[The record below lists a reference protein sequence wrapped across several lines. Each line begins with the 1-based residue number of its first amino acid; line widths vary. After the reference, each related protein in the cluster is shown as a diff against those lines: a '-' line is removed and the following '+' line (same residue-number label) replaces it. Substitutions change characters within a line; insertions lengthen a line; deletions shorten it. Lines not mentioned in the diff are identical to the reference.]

1 MKLIHSLRTKIL
13 IIVLAFIAVKGAA
26 FLVYSIVTT
35 VNYKRLRLDGI
46 EETVKFET
54 EKVNK
59 LISELERGSVFYALG
74 GTLYHDAQS
83 EELSEKFAIEF
94 LSGFPSPVGGG
105 IWFEPYAYKKDRLRA
120 GFYAFRDK
128 ASGSIRLDDIFLTD
142 EYDYHNKSWY
152 REIMDSSVRPYQVV
166 WTRPYIDDSGSFS
179 LMTTAG
185 SPVYDANGKIIA
197 ISTVDWEIEEVVKK
211 LLTVKPTENSFALLC
226 VPEQDYI
233 ISSTRTNSAT
243 GESVK
248 SIPWDIAAGSFLLDG
263 VKYLQ
268 FGRYMDNGWLM
279 SVQIP
284 ENEITAEV
292 EKQNVRFSVFI
303 SLSAVFMLSLAFFL
317 VSKFINNP
325 IKQLTTEVS
334 QLAIGNL
341 DTRIKISSNDELG
354 QLAEV
359 YNKMK
364 SDLKKSIEE
373 NVRERAEIERIN
385 AELNVATDIQASMLP
400 SVFPPFPDRNE
411 FDLCASMIPARHVGG
426 DFYNFYFINRDNL
439 AVVIA
444 DVLGKG
450 VPAALF
456 MVVTKT
462 LIENCSFCKSPKTV
476 FESVNKKLLRNNEA
490 EMFVT
495 AFMGFYNIP
504 TGKFIYVNAGHNP
517 PLLKKHGGDF
527 KFLKTDPCFVLA
539 WKEDAKY
546 IENEVT
552 LEKGDV
558 LYLYTDG
565 ITEAMNPNLELFS
578 EERLVAALNQNK
590 DASCRELLH
599 AVKKDVDDFCGGAEQ
614 ADDITMLALKIGK
627 PQEPWPP
634 HGTEPPAES
643 PDNTADDTMK
653 ELRLYA
659 TQENLD
665 MVMNFVNGEIEKCG
679 YSEELQ
685 NEINIAVE
693 EIFINIANYAYSP
706 EIGTAAIFISIL
718 TDKTIIKFED
728 TGRPYN
734 PLLHSGP
741 DLEKS
746 LSEREIGGLG
756 VFLVK
761 KIMDTVEYCRIDNKN
776 ILIMTKNLPLKTANQ
791 EKSV

>member
-1 MKLIHSLRTKIL
+1 MKPIHSLRTKIL

-26 FLVYSIVTT
+26 FLVYTIVTT
-35 VNYKRLRLDGI
+35 VNYKRLRLEGI

-54 EKVNK
+54 EKVNRI
-59 LISELERGSVFYALG
+59 ISELERGSVFYALG

-94 LSGFPSPVGGG
+94 LAGFSSPVGGG
-105 IWFEPYAYKKDRLRA
+105 IWFEPYAYKKDKLRA

-128 ASGSIRLDDIFLTD
+128 ASGTIRLDDIFLTD

-152 REIMDSSVRPYQVV
+152 REIMDGSVRPYQVV

-197 ISTVDWEIEEVVKK
+197 ISTVDWEIEEVIKE
-211 LLTVKPTENSFALLC
+211 LLGVKPTQNSFVLLC
-226 VPEQDYI
+226 VPENDYI
-233 ISSTRTNSAT
+233 ISSTYTNSAT
-243 GESVK
+243 GASVK
-248 SIPWDIAAGSFLLDG
+248 SIPWDIASDSFLLDG
-263 VKYLQ
+263 VKYFQ
-268 FGRYMDNGWLM
+268 FGRYMGNGWLM

-284 ENEITAEV
+284 ENEIIAEV

-303 SLSAVFMLSLAFFL
+303 SISAVFMLSLAFFL
-317 VSKFINNP
+317 VSKFINGP

-334 QLAIGNL
+334 QLAIDNL

-400 SVFPPFPDRNE
+400 NVFPPFPDRNE

-426 DFYNFYFINRDNL
+426 DFYDFYFINKDNL

-462 LIENCSFCKSPKTV
+462 LIENCSFCKSPKAV
-476 FESVNKKLLRNNEA
+476 FESVNKKLLKNNEA

-504 TGKFIYVNAGHNP
+504 TGKFVYVNAGHNP
-517 PLLKKHGGDF
+517 PLLKKQGEDF

-539 WKEDAKY
+539 WKENAKY
-546 IENEVT
+546 IENEIT
-552 LEKGDV
+552 LDDGDV

-565 ITEAMNPNLELFS
+565 VTEAMNPHLELFS
-578 EERLVAALNQNK
+578 EERLVAALNNNK
-590 DASCRELLH
+590 DATCRELLH
-599 AVKKDVDDFCGGAEQ
+599 AVKNEVDNFCGGAEQ
-614 ADDITMLALKIGK
+614 ADDITMLALKIGG
-627 PQEPWPP
+627 PQETESR
-634 HGTEPPAES
+634 HGQESSVDNAE
-643 PDNTADDTMK
+643 DDKMK
-653 ELRLYA
+653 ELRLEA
-659 TQENLD
+659 KSENLD
-665 MVMNFVNGEIEKCG
+665 TVMDFVNGELEKCG
-679 YSEELQ
+679 YPVELQ
-685 NEINIAVE
+685 NEIDMAVE

-706 EIGTAAIFISIL
+706 ESGEAAVFIST
-718 TDKTIIKFED
+718 TDKTILKFED

-741 DLEKS
+741 DLEKP

-756 VFLVK
+756 IFLVK
-761 KIMDTVEYCRIDNKN
+761 KIMDTVEYCRVDNKN
-776 ILIMTKNLPLKTANQ
+776 ILIMTKNHPFKACDR
-791 EKSV
+791 EESA

>member
-1 MKLIHSLRTKIL
+1 MKPIHSLRTKIL
-13 IIVLAFIAVKGAA
+13 IIILAFIAVKGAA
-26 FLVYSIVTT
+26 FLVYTIVTT
-35 VNYKRLRLDGI
+35 VNYKHLRLEGI
-46 EETVKFET
+46 EKTVAFET

-59 LISELERGSVFYALG
+59 IISEMERGSVFYALG
-74 GTLYHDAQS
+74 GMLYHDAQS
-83 EELSEKFAIEF
+83 DELSEKFAIEF
-94 LSGFPSPVGGG
+94 LSGFSSPVGGG
-105 IWFEPYAYKKDRLRA
+105 IWFEPYAYKSDKLRA

-128 ASGSIRLDDIFLTD
+128 ATGRIRLDDIFLTD

-152 REIMDSSVRPYQVV
+152 REIMDGSVRPYQVV

-185 SPVYDANGKIIA
+185 SPVYDANARIIA
-197 ISTVDWEIEEVVKK
+197 ISTVDWEIEEVVKE
-211 LLTVKPTENSFALLC
+211 LLGVKPTENSFVLLC
-226 VPEQDYI
+226 VPEKDYI
-233 ISSTRTNSAT
+233 ISSTRANIET
-243 GESVK
+243 GASVK
-248 SIPWDIAAGSFLLDG
+248 SIPWDIASDSFLLDG

-268 FGRYMDNGWLM
+268 FTRYMDNGWLM

-284 ENEITAEV
+284 ENEIIAEV
-292 EKQNVRFSVFI
+292 ERQNVRFSVFI
-303 SLSAVFMLSLAFFL
+303 LISSVFMLSLAFFL
-317 VSKFINNP
+317 VSKFINDP
-325 IKQLTTEVS
+325 IKRLTTEVS

-354 QLAEV
+354 QLAQV

-373 NVRERAEIERIN
+373 NANKRAEIERIN

-476 FESVNKKLLRNNEA
+476 FETVNKKLLRNNEA

-504 TGKFIYVNAGHNP
+504 SGKFVYVNAGHNP
-517 PLLKKHGGDF
+517 PLLKKRGDDF

-539 WKEDAKY
+539 WDEDAKY

-552 LEKGDV
+552 LENGDV

-565 ITEAMNPNLELFS
+565 VTEAMNRNLDLFT
-578 EERLVAALNQNK
+578 EERLVAALNHNR

-599 AVKKDVDDFCGGAEQ
+599 AVKKEVDNFCGGAEQ

-627 PQEPWPP
+627 PELSRVP
-634 HGTEPPAES
+634 ES
-643 PDNTADDTMK
+643 SADNTMK
-653 ELRLYA
+653 ELRLEA
-659 TQENLD
+659 AQENLD
-665 MVMNFVNGEIEKCG
+665 AVRDFVNGEIEKCG
-679 YSEELQ
+679 YSDEIKNQ
-685 NEINIAVE
+685 INIAVE
-693 EIFINIANYAYSP
+693 EIFVNIANYAYSP
-706 EIGTAAIFISIL
+706 GSGEAAVFVSTAG
-718 TDKTIIKFED
+718 KTSIKFED
-728 TGRPYN
+728 SGRPYN
-734 PLLHSGP
+734 PLLNAGP
-741 DLEKS
+741 DLEKP
-746 LSEREIGGLG
+746 LLEREIGGLG
-756 VFLVK
+756 IFLVK
-761 KIMDTVEYCRIDNKN
+761 KIMDNVEYCRTGNKN
-776 ILIMTKNLPLKTANQ
+776 ILIMTKNHPLIAENQ
-791 EKSV
+791 EPVQCKI